1 MTKPAPPADNPPPGP
16 TKQEIS
22 QARERMIQLDAEA
35 ESIRSNIQQVRSQQ
49 QAQGLDMRGDVLA
62 SLNRMNSYMNE
73 ADRALSQNDVQ
84 GAQDE
89 MDRAEKEISN
99 LKTFL
104 GR

>member
-1 MTKPAPPADNPPPGP
+1 MKPAVQEATPAGP

-35 ESIRSNIQQVRSQQ
+35 ESVRAGVQQIRSQQ

-62 SLNRMNSYMNE
+62 SMTKMNSYLNE
-73 ADRALSQNDVQ
+73 ANHALTQNDVQ
-84 GAQDE
+84 TAQDE